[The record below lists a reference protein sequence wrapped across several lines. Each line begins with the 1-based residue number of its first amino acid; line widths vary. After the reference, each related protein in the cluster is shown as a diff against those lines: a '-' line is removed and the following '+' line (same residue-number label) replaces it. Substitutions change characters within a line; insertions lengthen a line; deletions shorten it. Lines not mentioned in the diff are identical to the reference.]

1 MTKQIINSE
10 RINQTDFIQDRKGEY
25 QAIVKVQAGFMTTV
39 DDLGIKCKWESGPQ
53 WKRAINVFRNF
64 KKGALQ
70 TIQFKAEGSDNWLT
84 VFARKGNK
92 IVLMDE
98 QLFLDMEV
106 GDINQNWSNSNL
118 YSQTNYR
125 LCNAKTWADKA
136 FVNNTPADVF
146 NRMEVVA

>member
-1 MTKQIINSE
+1 MTQTIFNSE
-10 RINQTDFIQDRKGEY
+10 RINQVDFIQDRKGEY

-92 IVLMDE
+92 IVLMDT

-118 YSQTNYR
+118 YSQNNYR

-136 FVNNTPADVF
+136 FVNNAK
-146 NRMEVVA
+146 

>member
-136 FVNNTPADVF
+136 FVNNTPEDVF

>member
-10 RINQTDFIQDRKGEY
+10 RINQVDFIQDRKGEY

-136 FVNNTPADVF
+136 FVNNTPEDVF

>member
-10 RINQTDFIQDRKGEY
+10 RINQVDFIQDRKGEY

-92 IVLMDE
+92 IVLMDT

-118 YSQTNYR
+118 YSQTNYA
-125 LCNAKTWADKA
+125 LAGAKTWADKA
-136 FVNNTPADVF
+136 FVSNAK
-146 NRMEVVA
+146 